1 MFEIALAQCRRPDD
15 GDVAGNV
22 GRWVARAVAEDAD
35 LVVFPEAL
43 MMGYDGSPERFA
55 AAAEPADGP
64 FSRAI
69 DAIATAAGL
78 WVVYTMNERNPEGGM
93 PFNTAIVTGPD
104 GIQRGRYRKVHLF
117 DKQGENES
125 GHMAA
130 GTEPFAPVDAP
141 FARIGLAICYDLRF
155 PEVSQAAAQAG
166 AQLML
171 YPSAW
176 VAGPNKVDQWK
187 ELLRERAVENGMF
200 VAGCSSVDANR
211 TGHSAVFAPDG
222 TELAS
227 AGGEEELL
235 VCTIDLDFS
244 SRLG

>member
-1 MFEIALAQCRRPDD
+1 MFKIALAQCRRPTD
-15 GDVAGNV
+15 GDVVGNV
-22 GRWVARAVAEDAD
+22 ARWVARAAEARAD

-55 AAAEPADGP
+55 AAAEPVSGP
-64 FSRAI
+64 FASAI
-69 DAIATAAGL
+69 DRLAAEVGL
-78 WVVYTMNERNPEGGM
+78 WVVYTMNERNPGGM
-93 PFNTAIVTGPD
+93 PFNTAIVTGAD
-104 GIQRGRYRKVHLF
+104 GVQRGCYRKVHLF

-130 GTEPFAPVDAP
+130 GSEPFAPVDAP

-155 PEVSQAAAQAG
+155 PEVAEAAARAG

-176 VAGPNKVDQWK
+176 VAGSGKVEQWE

-200 VAGCSSVDANR
+200 VAGCCSVDENR
-211 TGHSAVFAPDG
+211 TGHSTVFAPDG
-222 TELAS
+222 TQLATS
-227 AGGEEELL
+227 GADEEL
-235 VCTIDLDFS
+235 VTVFLDF
-244 SRLG
+244 